1 MKLFRR
7 LLTFAIVFLVFA
19 ASWLWWNRP
28 KKTDMA
34 VYAPADSLVYVES
47 NSLIDV
53 AANITNTDAWKT
65 LGPLLGANRNTWQ
78 DRWLQHLSAWTGIG
92 PAQTVILTRAQ
103 VAVVM
108 VDLSAAEEGATLR
121 VKPEAALLIETHT
134 TERRIKPVVE
144 KVLTQF
150 AEHTYGQ
157 PTFVRSNL
165 DGAEFTKWT
174 VPATNH
180 QIVATINGSLVII
193 GNSERAVKACL
204 AVRLGQ
210 RPSLRDDAEMREM
223 RGNLAAD
230 SALAFGYVSSG
241 NTARLFSFAAPLLF
255 GKAPGDLQLER
266 LIASG
271 AAKVLGS
278 VGWSSHPFMGGIEDR
293 YLFSLKPAV
302 VSRLRPFFRTTKT
315 SHEFLALL
323 PEDFY
328 SLTIYKYE
336 SPAAAWQGVESAISS
351 QLDTLSAVIF
361 TSLVRSALLPYGIEE
376 PEKFLRAVS
385 PELFTVRLESGA
397 ERSLLVA
404 GARDKKV
411 LQEMVTQGLGQSVKG
426 KQFGRAKIVESS
438 EKRSAVSFIDGYL
451 VMGSPADVQ
460 RCVQLRSD
468 ERPISN
474 EERFKVVSHFVPFS
488 SSANIV
494 TYTNEVERVRNFLST
509 IAGAKGAFPNPKG
522 TTGLNQAFAELPYS
536 ATETS
541 LGDHG
546 LERRTRSSF
555 GQFSTLVPLLYSDQL
570 NRGQK

>member
-1 MKLFRR
+1 MLFRR
-7 LLTFAIVFLVFA
+7 LLTFALVVLVIG

-34 VYAPADSLVYVES
+34 AYAPGDSLVYVES

-65 LGPLLGANRNTWQ
+65 LGPFLGANRNTWQ

-108 VDLSAAEEGATLR
+108 MDLSTAEEGATLR

-134 TERRIKPVVE
+134 AERRIKPVVE

-157 PTFVRSNL
+157 PTFVRSNI
-165 DGAEFTKWT
+165 DGAEFSKWT
-174 VPATNH
+174 VPATDH
-180 QIVATINGSLVII
+180 QIVATVNGSLVII
-193 GNSERAVKACL
+193 GNSERAVKTCL

-223 RGNLAAD
+223 WRNLGAD
-230 SALAFGYVSSG
+230 SALAFAYVSSR

-255 GKAPGDLQLER
+255 GKAPGDLQFER

-293 YLFSLKPAV
+293 YLFSLQPAV
-302 VSRLRPFFRTTKT
+302 VSRLRPFFRATKT
-315 SHEFLALL
+315 SHEFLAML
-323 PEDFY
+323 PGDFY

-336 SPAAAWQGVESAISS
+336 SPAAAWQGIESAISS

-361 TSLVRSALLPYGIEE
+361 TSLVRSALLPYGIEK
-376 PEKFLRAVS
+376 PERFLRAVS
-385 PELFTVRLESGA
+385 QELFTVRLDPGA

-404 GARDKKV
+404 GVRDKKA
-411 LQEMVTQGLGQSVKG
+411 LQQIVTQGLGQSVKDEPFG
-426 KQFGRAKIVESS
+426 KAKIVESAK
-438 EKRSAVSFIDGYL
+438 KRSAVTFIDGYV

-460 RCVQLRSD
+460 RYVQVRSNQG
-468 ERPISN
+468 PIPN
-474 EERFKVVSHFVPFS
+474 EERFKGVSHFVPFS

-494 TYTNEVERVRNFLST
+494 TYTNDVERVRNFLST
-509 IAGAKGAFPNPKG
+509 IAAAKGAFPTPNV
-522 TTGLNQAFAELPYS
+522 TTGLDQAFAELPYS

-541 LGDHG
+541 LGDQG

-555 GQFSTLVPLLYSDQL
+555 GQFSTLLPLLYPDQL
-570 NRGQK
+570 TQQK